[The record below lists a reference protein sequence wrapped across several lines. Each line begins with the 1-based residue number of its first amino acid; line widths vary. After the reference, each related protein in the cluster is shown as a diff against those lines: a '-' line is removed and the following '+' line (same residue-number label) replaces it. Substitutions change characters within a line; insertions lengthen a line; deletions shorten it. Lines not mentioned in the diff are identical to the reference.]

1 MIEIEFE
8 APRGSRI
15 LRSRFSGITTFHSDP
30 TAPFLWWDGKQ
41 WVDQPVS
48 GSSNFSGCNS
58 YKAFLRHLKKHQEKL
73 KTYEVVLV
81 SRYIGYNVTATF
93 KEDN

>member
-1 MIEIEFE
+1 
-8 APRGSRI
+8 
-15 LRSRFSGITTFHSDP
+15 
-30 TAPFLWWDGKQ
+30 
-41 WVDQPVS
+41 
-48 GSSNFSGCNS
+48 
-58 YKAFLRHLKKHQEKL
+58 LKKHQEKL